1 MSAVPETKKQ
11 RTRTATSRN
20 GAKPKRVKRLDLG
33 CGKNKQDGFFGID
46 MSPNSDA
53 DLVWDLWETPWPIAA
68 NCVEEV
74 FCSHVVEHIP
84 HWRPGWE
91 LDGWWRFFDELWRV
105 MKNEATGEFIHPY
118 AMSARAFWDPTHT
131 RYVHDMT
138 WHYLNREWREANGL
152 DHYCGECD
160 FEIVTLSLLGV
171 QDDYLSRNIEQQT
184 FSRNHYW
191 NVVPD
196 LGVLIKARK

>member
-1 MSAVPETKKQ
+1 MVAKAKVPET
-11 RTRTATSRN
+11 N
-20 GAKPKRVKRLDLG
+20 GAKTVKIHAPKKLDIACGRNKQEGFKGIDLG
-33 CGKNKQDGFFGID
+33 G
-46 MSPNSDA
+46 DA
-53 DLVWDLWETPWPIAA
+53 DIVHDLLEVPWPIKS
-68 NCVEEV
+68 NSVEQV
-74 FCSHVVEHIP
+74 FCSHFVEHLP

-105 MKNEATGEFIHPY
+105 MKDGATGEFIHPY

-171 QDDYLSRNIEQQT
+171 QDDYLSRNIEQQN
-184 FSRNHYW
+184 FARNHYW